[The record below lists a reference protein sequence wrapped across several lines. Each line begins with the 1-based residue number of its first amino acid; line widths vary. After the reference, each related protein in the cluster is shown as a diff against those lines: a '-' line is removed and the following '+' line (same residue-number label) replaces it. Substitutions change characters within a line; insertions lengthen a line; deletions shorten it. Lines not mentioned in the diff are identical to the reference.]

1 MLIVFTRA
9 IIIYVFL
16 LIVMRLMGKKQ
27 LGELQ
32 PFEFAITLIVADLA
46 CIPMGDT
53 SMPITYGLVPIFT
66 LFVIHLLVTKLTKH
80 SIKLRK
86 LINGKPIIVING
98 DGIDYEMMKSLDM
111 TVNDLMEALRSN
123 GFFSP
128 DEVEFAIVET
138 NGDLSVLPKTENIPL
153 TRGDIESLKSGET
166 SDDNTDSTIPYMLIA
181 EGNRMGENIEK
192 CGIDENVI
200 TDILNKYSLK
210 QKDVLLL
217 TVRNNETI
225 FLQPKSQKA
234 ISTSVSEVTA

>member
-98 DGIDYEMMKSLDM
+98 DGIDYDMMTSLDM

-123 GFFSP
+123 GYFSP

-153 TRGDIESLKSGET
+153 TRGDIESINSGET
-166 SDDNTDSTIPYMLIA
+166 SNDNTDATIPYMLIA
-181 EGNRMGENIEK
+181 EGKRMSENIEK

-225 FLQPKSQKA
+225 FLQPKKAKA
-234 ISTSVSEVTA
+234 ISTSVSEVSQ

>member
-153 TRGDIESLKSGET
+153 TRGDRVLEKRRDKRRQYRFHYPLYVDSGRQAYGRKHRKMRHRRERHHRY
-166 SDDNTDSTIPYMLIA
+166 SQQVFAKA
-181 EGNRMGENIEK
+181 ERRASFDRKE
-192 CGIDENVI
+192 
-200 TDILNKYSLK
+200 
-210 QKDVLLL
+210 
-217 TVRNNETI
+217 
-225 FLQPKSQKA
+225 
-234 ISTSVSEVTA
+234 

>member
-98 DGIDYEMMKSLDM
+98 DGIDYDMMTSLDM

-123 GFFSP
+123 GYFSP

-153 TRGDIESLKSGET
+153 TRGDIESINSGGT
-166 SDDNTDSTIPYMLIA
+166 SGDNTDATIPYMLIA
-181 EGNRMGENIEK
+181 EGKRMSENIEK

-225 FLQPKSQKA
+225 FLQPKKAKA
-234 ISTSVSEVTA
+234 ISTSVSEVSQ

>member
-98 DGIDYEMMKSLDM
+98 DGIDYDMMTSLDM

-123 GFFSP
+123 GYFSP

-153 TRGDIESLKSGET
+153 TRGDIESIKSGET
-166 SDDNTDSTIPYMLIA
+166 SSDNTDATIPYMLIA
-181 EGNRMGENIEK
+181 EGKRMSENIEK

-225 FLQPKSQKA
+225 FLQPKKAKA
-234 ISTSVSEVTA
+234 ISTSVSEVSQ